1 MWTAEVNKPA
11 FSAMHAILNVCVFPR
26 SGYREHSMRTRV
38 NQDSFFNEVG
48 VTANKGKAELT
59 GWKAIRPNQREEKE
73 RKPQTSADNF

>member
-1 MWTAEVNKPA
+1 MR
-11 FSAMHAILNVCVFPR
+11 AILNVRISQTWLQRTQHENQGEPR
-26 SGYREHSMRTRV
+26 LF
-38 NQDSFFNEVG
+38 FFNEVG